1 VAGNIIAE
9 DILTVV
15 VSQPEGTATDWET
28 ITNAVADPLTYK
40 VCRESGICNVKSN
53 SCTSS
58 LRIPARATSVLT
70 VSLSGIDGSSN
81 QDDSSSDMLL
91 YGVVILVG
99 ALTAGC
105 LLFVCL
111 CAKRSFWEE
120 KE

>member
-1 VAGNIIAE
+1 MLQDGAVLSEFGL
-9 DILTVV
+9 DVGLQG
-15 VSQPEGTATDWET
+15 VS
-28 ITNAVADPLTYK
+28 
-40 VCRESGICNVKSN
+40 SGD
-53 SCTSS
+53 
-58 LRIPARATSVLT
+58 
-70 VSLSGIDGSSN
+70 DGSSS